1 VFLRANGDLAMKRL
15 AALLIL
21 SAFPAAALAGNTSS
35 NSSSNSS
42 NGVHTQTDTVVT
54 EDEYGRTVYVRRSVR
69 VEEPGREPPRKWRQ
83 WREDDD

>member
-1 VFLRANGDLAMKRL
+1 MKRL

-21 SAFPAAALAGNTSS
+21 SAFPAPAALAGNTSS

-54 EDEYGRTVYVRRSVR
+54 EDEYGRTVYIRRSVR
-69 VEEPGREPPRKWRQ
+69 VVRPRKMRR
-83 WREDDD
+83 WREEEDD